1 MKPSA
6 LPALFNA
13 QQLAARWSL
22 SEKTLERWRSMG
34 TGPAF
39 IKLGNRVMYPIAAIE
54 AHELN
59 RTRSTTGQRLT
70 GDKP

>member
-1 MKPSA
+1 
-6 LPALFNA
+6 
-13 QQLAARWSL
+13 
-22 SEKTLERWRSMG
+22 MG